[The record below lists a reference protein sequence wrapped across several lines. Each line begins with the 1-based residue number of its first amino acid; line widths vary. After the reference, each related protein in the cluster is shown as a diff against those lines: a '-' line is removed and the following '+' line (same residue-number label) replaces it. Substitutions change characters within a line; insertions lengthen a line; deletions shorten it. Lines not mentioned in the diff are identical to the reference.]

1 MRNLLVTG
9 GAGFIGSHFARLAH
23 EHGRSVT
30 VLDDYSGGEPARMPE
45 EIRVVEGDIGDRAL
59 VTRLCHEAEVEAVV
73 HFAARTEVAESVRL
87 PELYFD
93 INLVRTL
100 RLLEAIRAAGVS
112 RFLFSSTAA
121 VYGVPGVDLISEDAP
136 RAPINPYGA
145 SKLCVEYALA
155 GAGVAHG
162 LRWGALRYFNAAGAH
177 PDGTL
182 PEAHEPETHLIPL
195 VIDAVRGR
203 RPPLTI
209 YGADHDTEDG
219 TCIRDYIHVLDL
231 VQAHLA
237 ALDVLAAGDI
247 LGALNLGTG
256 RGHSVREVMD
266 TAARVFGQ
274 PVPHV
279 VGARRPGDPARLVA
293 DPRRAMSRLGWHVR
307 RPELGEMI
315 EDALR
320 ARDRRF
326 GYDPV
331 DAPALGPDR
340 FARPRADQLGVR

>member
-1 MRNLLVTG
+1 
-9 GAGFIGSHFARLAH
+9 
-23 EHGRSVT
+23 VT
-30 VLDDYSGGEPARMPE
+30 VLDDFSGGEPARLPA
-45 EIRVVEGDIGDRAL
+45 EIRVVEGDIGDSAL
-59 VTRLCHEAEVEAVV
+59 VTRLCREDEVEAVV
-73 HFAARTEVAESVRL
+73 HFAAKTEVAESVRL

-93 INLVRTL
+93 VNFVRTL

-121 VYGVPGVDLISEDAP
+121 VYGTPGLDLITEDAAK
-136 RAPINPYGA
+136 APINPYGA

-155 GAGVAHG
+155 GHGVAHG

-209 YGADHDTEDG
+209 FGADYETEDG

-237 ALDVLAAGDI
+237 ALDALAAGDTI
-247 LGALNLGTG
+247 GALNLGTG

-266 TAARVFGQ
+266 ATARVLGQ

-279 VGARRPGDPARLVA
+279 VGPRRPGDPARLVA
-293 DPRRAMSRLGWHVR
+293 DPRRAMARLGWHVR

-326 GYDPV
+326 GHE
-331 DAPALGPDR
+331 A
-340 FARPRADQLGVR
+340 VRVAG